1 MGYADETTARQMTGG
16 LCGCCVLVDGEELV
30 VEDTIAHAV
39 VAGRLSTD
47 LLDHG
52 SDTYWCVN
60 AEGSHRV
67 VRASE
72 ILLAG

>member
-1 MGYADETTARQMTGG
+1 MGYADRETAIRMTGG
-16 LCGCCVLVDGEELV
+16 LCGQCVTVDGEELV
-30 VEDTIAHAV
+30 VEDTVAHAV
-39 VAGRLSTD
+39 VAGLLSSD

-52 SDTYWCVN
+52 CDTYWCVN
-60 AEGSHRV
+60 SSGRHRV